1 MNERGCIGME
11 QRVILGDDGS
21 RPALAQLSIMPERKS
36 SRRKP
41 TPSSPHQPVPQGN
54 GRRSQMPTLWVLIVF
69 MLLTN
74 TFYTVFD
81 QQMFPTY
88 YANLFPH

>member
-1 MNERGCIGME
+1 M
-11 QRVILGDDGS
+11 VAVL
-21 RPALAQLSIMPERKS
+21 K
-36 SRRKP
+36 
-41 TPSSPHQPVPQGN
+41 
-54 GRRSQMPTLWVLIVF
+54 MPTLWVLIVF

-88 YANLFPH
+88 YANLFPTEEIGNATYGTLNRFPGLP

>member
-1 MNERGCIGME
+1 
-11 QRVILGDDGS
+11 
-21 RPALAQLSIMPERKS
+21 
-36 SRRKP
+36 
-41 TPSSPHQPVPQGN
+41 
-54 GRRSQMPTLWVLIVF
+54 MPTLWVLIVF

-88 YANLFPH
+88 YAPLPH